1 VITIMTR
8 QRAVHRL
15 HGSLPTVEG
24 AGVHLFR
31 AFGHSET
38 GLLDPFLMLDHFRSS
53 DPRDYMEGF
62 PMHPHRGIETVT
74 YVLSGRIEHQDS
86 LGNKGEISAGEV
98 QWMTA
103 GSGILHQE
111 MPKRTDEPMHGFQLW
126 INLPRAHKM
135 IPPRYRDVKSSMIP
149 IAKPEMGVEVKVI
162 AGALNGATGPVKDLV
177 VPVELFDVWLSAEAD
192 ASFSVKN
199 EDHAF
204 AYVFEG
210 SGYFEEGG
218 RHVVEDRQLVIFG
231 EGDEVWA
238 KASRRGCRFLFA
250 HGRPLHEPIAW
261 GGPIVMNSR
270 EELDQSFEELR
281 LGKFIR

>member
-1 VITIMTR
+1 M
-8 QRAVHRL
+8 
-15 HGSLPTVEG
+15 
-24 AGVHLFR
+24 
-31 AFGHSET
+31 
-38 GLLDPFLMLDHFRSS
+38 
-53 DPRDYMEGF
+53 
-62 PMHPHRGIETVT
+62 
-74 YVLSGRIEHQDS
+74 
-86 LGNKGEISAGEV
+86 
-98 QWMTA
+98 
-103 GSGILHQE
+103 
-111 MPKRTDEPMHGFQLW
+111 
-126 INLPRAHKM
+126 
-135 IPPRYRDVKSSMIP
+135 PPRYRDVKSSMIP
-149 IAKPEMGVEVKVI
+149 IAKPETGVEVKVI

-281 LGKFIR
+281 LGRFIR